1 MLFSYNKTVY
11 SIIHRPLC
19 TFSLLEEKNCTKRE
33 TGKGARKPSVPSDE
47 PEQSSDGEL
56 YGESKE
62 VVHSLLPCCGARK
75 QAIVPQNR
83 SGTACL
89 PEKRQSRFS
98 EEYAL
103 ACVFR
108 PLPLEQTGDCPAK
121 PLGNCLF
128 ARKQAINAVFPK
140 FILLPRQ
147 RGGGFAPLR
156 APNRAICRP
165 CGTARYI
172 SRLRRKIRYIA

>member
-1 MLFSYNKTVY
+1 MQGQRRK
-11 SIIHRPLC
+11 
-19 TFSLLEEKNCTKRE
+19 EKQARGRE
-33 TGKGARKPSVPSDE
+33 NPSFPRTNRSRAPTTTTERQYERVWA
-47 PEQSSDGEL
+47 
-56 YGESKE
+56 
-62 VVHSLLPCCGARK
+62 LLPCCGARK

>member
-1 MLFSYNKTVY
+1 MIISLNQLFLYNQIFLSHHPPV
-11 SIIHRPLC
+11 LC

-103 ACVFR
+103 AEFR
-108 PLPLEQTGDCPAK
+108 PRPLAQTGEVLYNRSK
-121 PLGNCLF
+121 TSCLPEKRQEPF
-128 ARKQAINAVFPK
+128 FQSLSSR
-140 FILLPRQ
+140 PRR
-147 RGGGFAPLR
+147 RGGGLPLHPR
-156 APNRAICRP
+156 
-165 CGTARYI
+165 
-172 SRLRRKIRYIA
+172 SR